1 MRQNELKR
9 FPILHRFL
17 AQLYTKCNI
26 YAVEDMLEYIKNDTV
41 IDYCRCGN
49 ENCSTVYLCS
59 DRLPLS
65 ECVEFY
71 NSKKGLIVMHFGANG
86 DIEIEALDY
95 ENYPFRQELVENYNN
110 DTFDTFD
117 TFDSDLIQ
125 DAQNIVDDYFN
136 VMRTSLDAIVV
147 D

>member
-1 MRQNELKR
+1 MR

-17 AQLYTKCNI
+17 ARLYTKCNI
-26 YAVEDMLEYIKNDTV
+26 YNVDNMIEYIKNDTV

-65 ECVEFY
+65 ESVEFY
-71 NSKKGLIVMHFGANG
+71 NTEKGFIVMHFRING

-95 ENYPFRQELVENYNN
+95 EYYPFKEELVINYNN
-110 DTFDTFD
+110 DS
-117 TFDSDLIQ
+117 FDSDLIH
-125 DAQNIVDDYFN
+125 DAQNAVDAYFN
-136 VMRTSLDAIVV
+136 VMRTSVDAIVLN
-147 D
+147 